1 MSVLVLLVRISV
13 RLIRVVAFVINNKI
27 LIEKK
32 NKKIWC
38 FSFKYIIPVVYYI
51 LLELLLLYIGKV
63 RSGWC
68 C

>member
-38 FSFKYIIPVVYYI
+38 FSSKYIYP
-51 LLELLLLYIGKV
+51 
-63 RSGWC
+63 
-68 C
+68 